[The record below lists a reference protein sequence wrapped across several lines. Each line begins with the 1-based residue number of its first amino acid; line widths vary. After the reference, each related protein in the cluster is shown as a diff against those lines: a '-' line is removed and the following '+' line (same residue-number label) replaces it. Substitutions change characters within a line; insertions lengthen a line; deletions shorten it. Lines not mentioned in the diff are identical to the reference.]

1 MILTS
6 HGFLHLV
13 ERFGPG
19 VVGVVAGLEATG
31 LPLPAE
37 SLLIATAAY
46 AGSTGKISVVWIIV
60 AAALG
65 AIIGDNVG
73 YLIGHS
79 IGYAA
84 LRRWG
89 KHVGLTDDRL
99 TLGRY
104 LFRRHGGKVVF
115 FGRFVAF
122 LRTLAALLAGANR
135 MAWPRFLVSNA
146 AGGIAWAGLYGA
158 GAYWLGDE
166 IKRISGPAAG
176 VLLGIVAVG
185 AVAVFF
191 YLRRNEAR
199 LIESAK
205 QEMGPVPA
213 RSR

>member
-1 MILTS
+1 MILSS

-19 VVGVVAGLEATG
+19 VVGVVTGLEATG

-46 AGSTGKISVVWIIV
+46 AGSTGKISVAWIIV
-60 AAALG
+60 AAAIG
-65 AIIGDNVG
+65 AIAGDNLG

-89 KHVGLTDDRL
+89 RHVGLSDERL

-104 LFRRHGGKVVF
+104 LFKRHGGKVVF

-135 MAWPRFLVSNA
+135 MPWPHFLVSNA
-146 AGGIAWAGLYGA
+146 AGGIAWACVYGG
-158 GAYWLGDE
+158 GAFWLGDE
-166 IKRISGPAAG
+166 VKRISGPAAF
-176 VLLGIVAVG
+176 VLLGAAAIA
-185 AVAVFF
+185 AVAVFL

-199 LIESAK
+199 LIDTA
-205 QEMGPVPA
+205 QREMGAA
-213 RSR
+213 RSC